1 MTRRKPDY
9 GRAGAVRTTRSGL
22 SQRWALL
29 GAIAALTFGASD
41 AAAQLAL
48 PRQETLLFLMP
59 SAGADTETPFAYNV
73 AHEVRE
79 RLRSKLRNKLITYG
93 TDQICE
99 VLTQSAYPC
108 DQSLNA
114 TDSDR
119 LARAMQADA
128 YVVGS
133 VWHDGATPVGSFRLV
148 NLQSSGLSGWMAV
161 RGMPGDSPRSYAATV
176 VDTLD
181 NQIKAAEQA
190 RECSERVRRGDFQAA
205 LERAGRA
212 FTMYPNHPAA
222 AQCAEVASDALDQP
236 LEDQIAY
243 LRRAVEG
250 DSLLPRVWERLG
262 RLYQQQA
269 DTTAALEAF
278 SRQSMVDANNRELRL
293 GVIAGAITTG
303 NHAIGRDLANDWL
316 SRNPMDI
323 EVMQL
328 KTRACVEGGIWD
340 CAYSGL
346 AQQYQI
352 DSSLVGDTVFYQQII
367 GAVQALGDTAA
378 QLEWSSIAVQNA
390 PENLSLW
397 RAHASA
403 LATAGMTDSVVAV
416 YEHILTLDP
425 GDYRS
430 ALAAARILLDGVV
443 VDTAVPLD
451 TANLL
456 RGVEF
461 LDRATA
467 ATRDTAVLMNVAFSL
482 YQKGSALVQ
491 ARRGIAIAVDLLEGA
506 VQNDVQQRL
515 SVQSNF
521 FLGLGLMFRIFEFD
535 SQVTDSKSCELVDQE
550 AEMIRRGKEALQLGA
565 QLAPD
570 RIPQFMQQFNQFEA
584 RIPQLKRAYE
594 CR

>member
-1 MTRRKPDY
+1 M
-9 GRAGAVRTTRSGL
+9 RTTRSGL

-29 GAIAALTFGASD
+29 GAIAALAVVAGDAS
-41 AAAQLAL
+41 AQLAL

-59 SAGADTETPFAYNV
+59 DAGADTDTPFAYNV

-93 TDQICE
+93 TDQICD
-99 VLTQSAYPC
+99 VLTQSAYQC
-108 DQSLNA
+108 DQALNT

-133 VWHDGATPVGSFRLV
+133 VWHDGAIPMGRFRLV
-148 NLQSSGLSGWMAV
+148 NLQSSGLSGWMVV
-161 RGMPGDSPRSYAATV
+161 RGTPGDSPRSYAATV

-190 RECSERVRRGDFQAA
+190 RECSERVRRGDFEAA
-205 LERAGRA
+205 LERAERA
-212 FTMYPNHPAA
+212 FAMYPNHPAA

-236 LEDQIAY
+236 VETQIGY

-262 RLYQQQA
+262 RLYQQQS
-269 DTTAALEAF
+269 DTVAALEAF
-278 SRQSMVDANNRELRL
+278 SRQSLVDANNRELRL

-303 NHAIGRDLANDWL
+303 NHAVGRDLADDWL
-316 SRNPMDI
+316 SRNAMDL

-340 CAYSGL
+340 CALAGL
-346 AQQYQI
+346 AQQYEI
-352 DSSLVGDTVFYQQII
+352 DTTFVGDTVFYQQII
-367 GAVQALGDTAA
+367 GAAQALGDTAA
-378 QLEWSSIAVQNA
+378 QLEWSTIAVENA

-403 LATAGMTDSVVAV
+403 LATAAMNDSVVAV
-416 YEHILTLDP
+416 YERILALDP
-425 GDYRS
+425 SDYRS
-430 ALAAARILLDGVV
+430 ALAGARILFDEVV
-443 VDTAVPLD
+443 IDTAVPLD
-451 TANLL
+451 TTKLL

-467 ATRDTAVLMNVAFSL
+467 ATRDTAVLMNVAFTL

-491 ARRGIAIAVDLLEGA
+491 ARRGISLAVDLLEKA
-506 VQNDVQQRL
+506 IENDVQQRL
-515 SVQSNF
+515 TVQSNF

-535 SQVTDSKSCELVDQE
+535 AQVTETKSCELVDQE

>member
-1 MTRRKPDY
+1 MRSI
-9 GRAGAVRTTRSGL
+9 RTVL

-29 GAIAALTFGASD
+29 GAVAALTFGAGD
-41 AAAQLAL
+41 AGAQLAL

-59 SAGADTETPFAYNV
+59 APGDGIEAPFTYNLGN
-73 AHEVRE
+73 EVRE

-108 DQSLNA
+108 DQALNMP
-114 TDSDR
+114 DSDR

-133 VWHDGATPVGSFRLV
+133 VWMDGATPVAQFRLV
-148 NLQSSGLSGWMAV
+148 NLQSSGLSGWMTV
-161 RGMPGDSPRSYAATV
+161 RGMPGDSPRSFAATV
-176 VDTLD
+176 VDSLD
-181 NQIKAAEQA
+181 SQIKAAEQA

-212 FTMYPNHPAA
+212 FAMYQNHPAA
-222 AQCAEVASDALDQP
+222 AQCAEVASDALDEP
-236 LEDQIAY
+236 VENQIAY
-243 LRRAVEG
+243 LRRAVVG

-269 DTTAALEAF
+269 DTAAALEAF
-278 SRQSMVDANNRELRL
+278 SRQSMVDASNRDLRL

-303 NHAIGRDLANDWL
+303 NHPIGRDLADDWL
-316 SRNPMDI
+316 ARNPMDI

-340 CAYSGL
+340 CALAGL
-346 AQQYQI
+346 AQQYEI
-352 DSSLVGDTVFYQQII
+352 DTSFVGDTVFYQQVI
-367 GAVQALGDTAA
+367 GAAQALGDTAA
-378 QLEWSSIAVQNA
+378 QLEWSTVAVQNA
-390 PENLSLW
+390 PDNLSLW

-416 YEHILTLDP
+416 YERILALDP
-425 GDYRS
+425 SDYRS
-430 ALAAARILLDGVV
+430 ALAGARILLDGVV
-443 VDTAVPLD
+443 IDTAVPLD
-451 TANLL
+451 TAMLL
-456 RGVEF
+456 KGVGF
-461 LDRATA
+461 LDMATA
-467 ATRDTAVLMNVAFSL
+467 ATRDTAVLMNVAFTL

-491 ARRGIAIAVDLLEGA
+491 ARRGIAVAVELLEKA

-535 SQVTDSKSCELVDQE
+535 TQVTDTKSCELVDQE

>member
-1 MTRRKPDY
+1 
-9 GRAGAVRTTRSGL
+9 VRTTRGGL

-29 GAIAALTFGASD
+29 GAIALLALGASG
-41 AAAQLAL
+41 ASAQLAL

-59 SAGADTETPFAYNV
+59 AVGADTDTPFAYNL

-93 TDQICE
+93 TDQICD
-99 VLTQSAYPC
+99 VLTQSAYQC
-108 DQSLNA
+108 DQALNA

-128 YVVGS
+128 YILGT
-133 VWHDGATPVGSFRLV
+133 VWHDGATPLGQFRLV
-148 NLQSSGLSGWMAV
+148 NLQSSGLAGWMTV
-161 RGMPGDSPRSYAATV
+161 RGTPGDSPRSFAATV

-181 NQIKAAEQA
+181 SQIKAAEQA
-190 RECSERVRRGDFQAA
+190 RECSERVRRGDFEAA
-205 LERAGRA
+205 LERAERA
-212 FTMYPNHPAA
+212 FAMYPNQPAA

-236 LEDQIAY
+236 IETQIAY
-243 LRRAVEG
+243 LRRAVQG

-262 RLYQQQA
+262 RLYQQSA
-269 DTTAALEAF
+269 DTVAALEAF

-303 NHAIGRDLANDWL
+303 NHAIARDLANDWL
-316 SRNPMDI
+316 TRNSMDV

-340 CAYSGL
+340 CAFAGL
-346 AQQYQI
+346 SQQYQI
-352 DSSLVGDTVFYQQII
+352 DTSLVGDTLFYQQII

-378 QLEWSSIAVQNA
+378 QLEWSTIAVQHA
-390 PENLSLW
+390 PQNLSLW

-416 YEHILTLDP
+416 YERILVLDP

-443 VDTAVPLD
+443 IDTAVPVD
-451 TANLL
+451 TATLL
-456 RGVEF
+456 RGVAF

-467 ATRDTAVLMNVAFSL
+467 ATRDTAVLMNVAFTY
-482 YQKGSALVQ
+482 YQKGSAMVQ
-491 ARRGIAIAVDLLEGA
+491 ARRGISLAVDLLERA
-506 VQNDVQQRL
+506 IQNDVQQRL
-515 SVQSNF
+515 TVQSNF

-535 SQVTDSKSCELVDQE
+535 TQVTDSKSCALVDQE
-550 AEMIRRGKEALQLGA
+550 AEMVRRGKEALQLGA

>member
-1 MTRRKPDY
+1 
-9 GRAGAVRTTRSGL
+9 VRSIRTGL

-29 GAIAALTFGASD
+29 GAVAALTFGAGD
-41 AAAQLAL
+41 AGAQLAL

-59 SAGADTETPFAYNV
+59 APGDGVEAPFTYNLGN
-73 AHEVRE
+73 EVRE

-108 DQSLNA
+108 DQALNP

-128 YVVGS
+128 YIVGS
-133 VWHDGATPVGSFRLV
+133 VWLEGVTPVGQFRLV
-148 NLQSSGLSGWMAV
+148 NLQSSGLSGWMTV
-161 RGMPGDSPRSYAATV
+161 RGTPGDSPRSFAATV
-176 VDTLD
+176 VDALD
-181 NQIKAAEQA
+181 SQIKAAEQA

-205 LERAGRA
+205 LERASRA
-212 FTMYPNHPAA
+212 FAMYQNHPAA
-222 AQCAEVASDALDQP
+222 AQCAEVASDALDEP
-236 LEDQIAY
+236 LENQIAY
-243 LRRAVEG
+243 LQRAVAG

-269 DTTAALEAF
+269 DTAAALKAF
-278 SRQSMVDANNRELRL
+278 SRQSMVDDNNRDLRL

-316 SRNPMDI
+316 SRNPMDL

-340 CAYSGL
+340 CAFAGL

-352 DSSLVGDTVFYQQII
+352 DTSLVGDTVFYQQII
-367 GAVQALGDTAA
+367 GAMQALGDTAA
-378 QLEWSSIAVQNA
+378 QLEWSTIAVQNA
-390 PENLSLW
+390 PDNLSLW

-416 YEHILTLDP
+416 YERILALDP
-425 GDYRS
+425 SDYRS
-430 ALAAARILLDGVV
+430 ALAGARILLDGVV
-443 VDTAVPLD
+443 IDTAVPLD
-451 TANLL
+451 TAMLMK
-456 RGVEF
+456 GVGF
-461 LDRATA
+461 LDMATA
-467 ATRDTAVLMNVAFSL
+467 ATRDTAVLMNVAFTL

-491 ARRGIAIAVDLLEGA
+491 ARRGIAVAVDLLEQA
-506 VQNDVQQRL
+506 IQNDVQQRL

-535 SQVTDSKSCELVDQE
+535 TQVTDTKSCELVDQE

>member
-9 GRAGAVRTTRSGL
+9 GRAGAVRSTRSGL

-29 GAIAALTFGASD
+29 GVVAALTFGAGD
-41 AAAQLAL
+41 AGAQLAL

-59 SAGADTETPFAYNV
+59 SPGDGVEAPFAYNV

-108 DQSLNA
+108 DQALNA

-128 YVVGS
+128 YIMGT
-133 VWHDGATPVGSFRLV
+133 VWQDGATPVGEFRLV
-148 NLQSSGLSGWMAV
+148 NLQSSGLAGWMAV

-176 VDTLD
+176 VDSLD
-181 NQIKAAEQA
+181 SQIRAAEQA

-212 FTMYPNHPAA
+212 FAMYQNHPAA
-222 AQCAEVASDALDQP
+222 AQCAEVASDALDEP
-236 LEDQIAY
+236 VENQIAY
-243 LRRAVEG
+243 LRRAVAG

-262 RLYQQQA
+262 RLYQQNA
-269 DTTAALEAF
+269 DTVAALEAF
-278 SRQSMVDANNRELRL
+278 TRQSMVDANNRDLRL
-293 GVIAGAITTG
+293 GVIAGAVTTG
-303 NHAIGRDLANDWL
+303 NHPIARDLADEWL
-316 SRNPMDI
+316 ARNPTDV

-340 CAYSGL
+340 CALSGL
-346 AQQYQI
+346 AQQYEI
-352 DSSLVGDTVFYQQII
+352 DTSFVGDTVFYQQII
-367 GAVQALGDTAA
+367 GAAQALGDTAA
-378 QLEWSSIAVQNA
+378 QLEWSTVAVEHA
-390 PENLSLW
+390 PQNLSLW

-416 YEHILTLDP
+416 YEHILALDP
-425 GDYRS
+425 SDYRS
-430 ALAAARILLDGVV
+430 ALAGARILLDGVV
-443 VDTAVPLD
+443 IDTAVPLD
-451 TANLL
+451 TAHLL

-467 ATRDTAVLMNVAFSL
+467 ATRDTAVLMNVAFTL

-491 ARRGIAIAVDLLEGA
+491 ARRGIAVAVDMLEKA
-506 VQNDVQQRL
+506 IRNDVQQRL
-515 SVQSNF
+515 TVQTNF

-535 SQVTDSKSCELVDQE
+535 TQVTDTKSCQLVDQE
-550 AEMIRRGKEALQLGA
+550 AEMIRRGKQALQLGA